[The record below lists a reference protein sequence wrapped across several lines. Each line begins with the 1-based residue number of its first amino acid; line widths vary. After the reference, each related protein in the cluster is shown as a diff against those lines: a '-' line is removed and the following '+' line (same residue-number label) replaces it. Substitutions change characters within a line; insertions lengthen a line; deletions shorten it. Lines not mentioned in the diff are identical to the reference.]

1 MPGQVQ
7 GTGEGVLHRAAPGHA
22 EEQLGHAPGH
32 AHREDRRQ
40 YPAAEAFR
48 KNPGD
53 RQGGDEEARG
63 EHQQAF
69 RQAHPRAFRQP
80 RRRVETAPGD
90 EQRADEH
97 QHGGRQQG
105 EAENPAVQAEAVHE
119 DGQHRGE
126 HEAAGG
132 RHVGPGHVPVAL
144 DHVVQVHQ
152 VAARHLQQA
161 ADPVDLRRPTAA
173 PHEEALQRA
182 DGRKGQGSE
191 EQQRQKGVQHD
202 GSYRTH
208 RNAKDAG
215 WPRLM

>member
-1 MPGQVQ
+1 MQ

-22 EEQLGHAPGH
+22 EEQFRHAPQH
-32 AHREDRRQ
+32 AQAEHGDHH
-40 YPAAEAFR
+40 PAAR
-48 KNPGD
+48 VGGQDTGD
-53 RQGGDEEARG
+53 RQGGNEEACG
-63 EHQQAF
+63 EHQQAL
-69 RQAHPRAFRQP
+69 RQAHPRAFGQA
-80 RRRVETAPGD
+80 RRRVEAALED
-90 EQRADEH
+90 EDGAGEHDHRGHQQRV
-97 QHGGRQQG
+97 
-105 EAENPAVQAEAVHE
+105 AEDLALQAEAVHQ
-119 DGQHRGE
+119 DRQHSRQ
-126 HEAAGG
+126 HEAASGG
-132 RHVGPGHVPVAL
+132 HVGLGHVLVAL

-161 ADPVDLRRPTAA
+161 ADPVDLRRPAAA
-173 PHEEALQRA
+173 PHEEALQRT